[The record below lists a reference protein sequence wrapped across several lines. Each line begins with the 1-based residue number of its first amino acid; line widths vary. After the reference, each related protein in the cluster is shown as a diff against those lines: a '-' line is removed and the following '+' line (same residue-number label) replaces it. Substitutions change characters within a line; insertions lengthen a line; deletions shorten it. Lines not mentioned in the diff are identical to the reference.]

1 VSAPVLL
8 RQVPGD
14 TAIHRL
20 WAGTKLVSV
29 AIIGLTLSLVP
40 SWPVIGAG
48 TAMVLTGAVIARV
61 PRSVLPRVPWWLW
74 AALLLG
80 GLLNVPAG
88 IDAVGVYLRLTVL
101 SVVILAASAMV
112 GWTTPLGEIAPA
124 IARLGAPLR
133 WVRVPVD
140 EWAVT
145 IALCLRGMPLLIAE
159 LTTLHAARRLRPR
172 PARRRGLR
180 GSFVEAVDVLAAAM
194 AVSVRRSGE
203 LGEAITARGGTGQ
216 LSAHPA
222 RAALVDALVL
232 IVVAACCVAA
242 ALLSWA

>member
-1 VSAPVLL
+1 MSAPVLL

-48 TAMVLTGAVIARV
+48 TAMVLTGAVLARV

-74 AALLLG
+74 AALVLG

-180 GSFVEAVDVLAAAM
+180 GSFAEAVDVLAAAM
-194 AVSVRRSGE
+194 AVSVRRAGE